1 MNVACNLVEEYRD
14 VAAIILPTVV
24 LNDSLMVSSVFLV
37 DVCKVLRKTGTKI
50 SKIVSAIEYC
60 LLFTWR

>member
-37 DVCKVLRKTGTKI
+37 DVCKVLRKTGTN
-50 SKIVSAIEYC
+50 
-60 LLFTWR
+60 